1 MHRLLKRQI
10 KRYLGDCK
18 DVPNGWEKF
27 VKAVGEAYEQE
38 DTNRRMLE
46 RTIDLNSQELLE
58 LNSQMRAAIPDTFLR
73 MDKQGIILDYKPGQ
87 GQNAY
92 LSSPKV
98 VGKYIQTLLPETVG
112 HQLLEAIKSLE
123 TNASAVSLVHSLQAS
138 ESHEYFYEVRLLPLL
153 DSQVVAIVRDI
164 TERVRAEAALK
175 QSQLKLKDK
184 TQRLAATIADLKNT
198 QAQLVQTEKM
208 SGLGQLVAGIAH
220 EINNPV
226 NFVRGN
232 VTYIHDYIRELTQLL
247 TLYQTHYPEPAKAI
261 QESIEDINLAF
272 LLEDCENTQSS
283 MNLGISRISN
293 IVRSLRTF
301 SRLDEAD
308 MKLVNIHDGIES
320 TLLILNHRLQ
330 GREQFSE
337 IEIQKDYG
345 ELPQVECYAGQLNQV
360 FMNVIA
366 NAIDALQ
373 ESDCSLYK
381 QSPKITIRTR
391 YLPSNS
397 VAIQIVNNGPFIPD
411 LIRNKLFDPFF
422 TTKQVGSGT
431 GLGLSISYQIVVD
444 RHGGKMWCNSA
455 PDQDTEFCI
464 EIPIQL

>member
-10 KRYLGDCK
+10 KRYLGDYK
-18 DVPNGWEKF
+18 SVPNGWEKF
-27 VKAVGEAYEQE
+27 LKAVGEAYEQE
-38 DTNRRMLE
+38 DINRRMLE

-73 MDKQGIILDYKPGQ
+73 MDKQGIVLDYKPGQ

-92 LSSPKV
+92 LFFPEV
-98 VGKYIQTLLPETVG
+98 VGKYIQTLLPETVS
-112 HQLLEAIKSLE
+112 HQLIEAIKALE
-123 TNASAVSLVHSLQAS
+123 PNTPAVSVVHSLQAS
-138 ESHEYFYEVRLLPLL
+138 EGHEHFYEVRLLPLL

-184 TQRLAATIADLKNT
+184 TQRLAATIADLKNA

-232 VTYIHDYIRELTQLL
+232 VTHIHDYIRELTQLL
-247 TLYQTHYPEPAKAI
+247 MLYQTHYPKPVEAI
-261 QESIEDINLAF
+261 RESIEDIDLAF
-272 LLEDCENTQSS
+272 LLEDCENIQNS
-283 MNLGISRISN
+283 MNLGIRRISD

-308 MKLVNIHDGIES
+308 MKSVNIHDGIES

-330 GREQFSE
+330 GGDRFPE

-373 ESDCSLYK
+373 ESSFS
-381 QSPKITIRTR
+381 QHSPKITIRTKH
-391 YLPSNS
+391 LHNS
-397 VAIQIVNNGPFIPD
+397 VAIQIVNNGLSIPD
-411 LIRNKLFDPFF
+411 SIRNKLFDPFF
-422 TTKQVGSGT
+422 TTKQVGSGI
-431 GLGLSISYQIVVD
+431 GLGLSISYQIVE
-444 RHGGKMWCNSA
+444 RHGGKMWCHSA